1 MAKGALRCKSDFCQ
15 YVFKFSQHIAMTVR
29 PPLNALHAFCLVVR
43 AGGIRQAANALN
55 VSPGAVTRQVQ
66 VLEQHLAVKLFER
79 GAGSTST
86 LTTAGRRL
94 YNRIGE
100 QMAVIEEALDGT
112 SRAARRATIVVDTGV
127 TLAMHW
133 LIPRL
138 RAFSERHPRI
148 RVQVQTADG
157 DVDPGS
163 PADVFIRRGV
173 SELRDLPSHVLITER
188 SVLVASPSFIADMPG
203 QRPRDMRWL
212 AKAPRIGT
220 RSRVDL
226 WPRWC
231 AFHGLNQDALEPTL
245 EFDNT
250 VLAIQAAIQGLGVCV
265 VPEMFVAT
273 MVSGGML
280 GMLHPARVETG
291 SYSYAIGR
299 RRDSARVNVFIAWLR
314 SLAADPAAMD
324 VAAVDRLAFE
334 GASGVRSPGRSRA
347 QRP

>member
-1 MAKGALRCKSDFCQ
+1 MLSGRNRILLKETLIGKSDFCQ
-15 YVFKFSQHIAMTVR
+15 YAFIFSQHVAMTVR
-29 PPLNALHAFCLVVR
+29 PPLNALHSFCVVVR
-43 AGGIRQAANALN
+43 AGGIRQAANVLN

-66 VLEQHLAVKLFER
+66 VLEQHLSAKLFER

-86 LTTAGRRL
+86 LTAAGRRL

-112 SRAARRATIVVDTGV
+112 SRAARRTTIVVNTGV

-133 LIPRL
+133 LIPQL

-148 RVQVQTADG
+148 HVQVQTADG

-163 PADVFIRRGV
+163 PADVFIRREV
-173 SELRDLPSHVLITER
+173 SELRDLSSHELITER
-188 SVLVASPSFIADMPG
+188 SVLVSSPLFMPDMPRQG
-203 QRPRDMRWL
+203 SSDIRRWL
-212 AKAPRIGT
+212 AKVPRIGT
-220 RSRVDL
+220 RSRADL
-226 WPRWC
+226 WPQWC
-231 AFHGLNQDALEPTL
+231 AFHGLNNDALEPTL

-280 GMLHPARVETG
+280 RMLHPERIETG

-299 RRDSARVNVFIAWLR
+299 RRDSARVNVFISWLR
-314 SLAADPAAMD
+314 SLAT
-324 VAAVDRLAFE
+324 
-334 GASGVRSPGRSRA
+334 
-347 QRP
+347 